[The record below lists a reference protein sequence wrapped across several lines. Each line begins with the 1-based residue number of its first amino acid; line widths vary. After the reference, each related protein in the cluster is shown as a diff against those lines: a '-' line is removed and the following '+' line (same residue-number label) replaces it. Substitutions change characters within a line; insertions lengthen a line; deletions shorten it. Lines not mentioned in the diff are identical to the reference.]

1 MAKNFPILKV
11 SGYKIN
17 MQKSVLFL
25 YIKNKLS
32 VKEMHKNNPIFNCIK
47 KNNILRNT
55 SNQDRERPLHWKSE
69 DIDEINFKRHR

>member
-1 MAKNFPILKV
+1 MAKNLPILNV

-17 MQKSVLFL
+17 MQKSALFL

-32 VKEMHKNNPIFNCIK
+32 VKEIHKNNPIFDSIQ

-55 SNQDRERPLHWKSE
+55 FNQDRERPLHWKSE
-69 DIDEINFKRHR
+69 DIDDINLKRHR